1 MFRKGIHI
9 KSGVALRRVVLHRSW
24 SAIFCLL
31 KLLALAGAALLPAA
45 FATPR
50 LAAPLHMSHLQG
62 PPDMIVYG
70 QTNLLKAAQEA
81 GVKKFIPSTFSLNMF
96 NIPEGEHPFLDSRL
110 KFAKI
115 LEKSGMPHVHIL
127 NGGWLSAVC

>member
-1 MFRKGIHI
+1 MLI
-9 KSGVALRRVVLHRSW
+9 
-24 SAIFCLL
+24 LL
-31 KLLALAGAALLPAA
+31 TLPDAVPLPAA
-45 FATPR
+45 LVTAGLATP
-50 LAAPLHMSHLQG
+50 LSVSHPQG

-127 NGGWLSAVC
+127 NGGWLPGFCRFCHPGECDIGG

>member
-1 MFRKGIHI
+1 
-9 KSGVALRRVVLHRSW
+9 
-24 SAIFCLL
+24 
-31 KLLALAGAALLPAA
+31 
-45 FATPR
+45 
-50 LAAPLHMSHLQG
+50 
-62 PPDMIVYG
+62 MIVYG

-96 NIPEGEHPFLDSRL
+96 NIPEGEHPFLDSRV

-127 NGGWLSAVC
+127 NGGWLSAVRRCCHPGGSAISGDEVRCTCMHNCCPALTPAVFM